1 MPIDEERYV
10 DLLHQIIN
18 RLADEGNTVIIGR
31 GSQYILRD
39 REDTY
44 HVLLV
49 AQKEDRIKFMEEHY
63 DLSPKEAAMVISKQ
77 DKRRM
82 NLYRKFGKEDYDQP
96 HLYHLIINSSK
107 QGLENKA
114 AELVCKLVTS

>member
-18 RLADEGNTVIIGR
+18 RLADEGNTVIIRR

-39 REDTY
+39 GEDTY
-44 HVLLV
+44 RVHLV
-49 AQKEDRIKFMEEHY
+49 VQKEDRIEFMEEHY

-77 DKRRM
+77 DKRRP
-82 NLYRKFGKEDYDQP
+82 N
-96 HLYHLIINSSK
+96 
-107 QGLENKA
+107 
-114 AELVCKLVTS
+114 